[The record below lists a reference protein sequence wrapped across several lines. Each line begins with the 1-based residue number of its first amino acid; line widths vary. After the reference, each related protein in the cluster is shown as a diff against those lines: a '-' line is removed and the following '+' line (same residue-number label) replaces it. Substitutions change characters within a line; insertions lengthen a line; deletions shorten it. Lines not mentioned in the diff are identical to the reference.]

1 MAQGNNNVYGNMRN
15 EDGTFEYPMTV
26 HARID
31 EPGLGKIGWWR
42 DDGEDDEMI
51 EE

>member
-1 MAQGNNNVYGNMRN
+1 METNHDVYAHMRN
-15 EDGTFEYPMTV
+15 ADGTLEYPMTV

-42 DDGEDDEMI
+42 DDGEDEMM
-51 EE
+51 EDQ